1 MTFSYS
7 GNPNASILDEV
18 RFLIQDTDEK
28 DFCLSDEEINYLV
41 SKNKTSIH
49 SALAACYVLIAK
61 FSRAIDEQTGKQTIY
76 ASQIQNH
83 YQTLCERLEML
94 SAKKAAQIYIGGIN
108 SNSNKR
114 SRHQFNDREGDNHRA
129 WIGDDN

>member
-41 SKNKTSIH
+41 CKNKTSLH

-83 YQTLCERLEML
+83 YKTLSEKLETLC
-94 SAKKAAQIYIGGIN
+94 AKKSAQIYIGGLTS
-108 SNSNKR
+108 SN
-114 SRHQFNDREGDNHRA
+114 RHQFNDKEGDNHRA